1 MLSDSSS
8 RTPGSGRPRI
18 ASNVAALLTN
28 IPFVGWLIAV
38 VFLVVPPFRKDK
50 FVRFYAIQSILLA
63 VTWVVLFVVL
73 GILGIIVSL
82 SFLFQGLIFFGA
94 LMVRL
99 FLMYKAYRH
108 EKVKLPIIG
117 DLAGGNKDRG
127 QQEPADSRQAVRED
141 SSPAQDGLPSI
152 QNASIPGLLVIPPGG
167 IRSKPAPKTQSEPQA
182 GAVLG
187 EGSQPNPTSHAPAG
201 ASIRTEP

>member
-1 MLSDSSS
+1 
-8 RTPGSGRPRI
+8 
-18 ASNVAALLTN
+18 
-28 IPFVGWLIAV
+28 
-38 VFLVVPPFRKDK
+38 
-50 FVRFYAIQSILLA
+50 
-63 VTWVVLFVVL
+63 
-73 GILGIIVSL
+73 
-82 SFLFQGLIFFGA
+82 
-94 LMVRL
+94 MVRL

-182 GAVLG
+182 GAVLVQIFRAHI
-187 EGSQPNPTSHAPAG
+187 GSSSNPRG
-201 ASIRTEP
+201 RFASDGPVARGDTL